1 MANPNNP
8 PLQPLA
14 FNTKLIRSTLQGAL
28 DESRGSS
35 RPRAA
40 DVAATLSE
48 VTNDIRWKE
57 IANVNKIQKWFTN
70 KVSTLQETTLLAWW
84 KGDKNRHLSLWKT
97 ILKTESS
104 LTTFLQSLDN
114 VRLANCP
121 KVPYKTSH
129 VPFLAY
135 KKWIQEQVKKDQNK
149 KKKTEKQ
156 AQLDEEAAALQQQTL
171 VQCNICNCSATRKVG
186 GRMLMKITCCDNHK
200 NNNHVSQLFTKD
212 LQGRLNSTCSHCM
225 IRCVRCGCTAL
236 RDTDMAI
243 ATHSSNT
250 DSCRKAHKVNDVF
263 FRANKSR
270 LGQVGIDN
278 AEGIVTTYKWTLV
291 TTCKQCEQE
300 RALLKRQKDQ
310 TLHNVAKHHKK
321 EEQLTTTVLKKPTT
335 ISTAF
340 LSIPTDTRSRSCG
353 TNDMKSI
360 SYYLKWKTMKTR
372 SWERAQYLRR
382 AGVECF
388 LLNERVH
395 FLFTTLFPLLEKRKV
410 KEN

>member
-121 KVPYKTSH
+121 KVPYK
-129 VPFLAY
+129 
-135 KKWIQEQVKKDQNK
+135 
-149 KKKTEKQ
+149 
-156 AQLDEEAAALQQQTL
+156 
-171 VQCNICNCSATRKVG
+171 
-186 GRMLMKITCCDNHK
+186 
-200 NNNHVSQLFTKD
+200 
-212 LQGRLNSTCSHCM
+212 
-225 IRCVRCGCTAL
+225 
-236 RDTDMAI
+236 
-243 ATHSSNT
+243 
-250 DSCRKAHKVNDVF
+250 
-263 FRANKSR
+263 
-270 LGQVGIDN
+270 
-278 AEGIVTTYKWTLV
+278 
-291 TTCKQCEQE
+291 
-300 RALLKRQKDQ
+300 
-310 TLHNVAKHHKK
+310 
-321 EEQLTTTVLKKPTT
+321 
-335 ISTAF
+335 
-340 LSIPTDTRSRSCG
+340 
-353 TNDMKSI
+353 
-360 SYYLKWKTMKTR
+360 
-372 SWERAQYLRR
+372 
-382 AGVECF
+382 
-388 LLNERVH
+388 
-395 FLFTTLFPLLEKRKV
+395 
-410 KEN
+410 